1 MNKHY
6 IAVDIGAS
14 SGRLM
19 LANLENGKMTLTEIH
34 RFKNGFKQVAGH
46 DRWDIDHLG
55 AEIIA
60 GLAKVKQAGIDEVTL
75 GIDTWAVDYV
85 LVDEAGYK
93 LADPI
98 SYRDCRTKDA
108 ISELTAKI
116 SKEEIYR
123 KTGIQFQEF
132 NTLYQLYR
140 EDQALLKQA
149 AKIMLVPDYLG
160 YMLTGK
166 AVTEVT
172 NASTTQMLNLRA
184 GLFDSQLLSEL
195 GLQAD
200 KFAPLVDAGTYLGP
214 IKAKLRTKY
223 DLPQVRV
230 VTVASHD
237 TASAVVGTPAVGDN
251 WAFLSSGTWSLLGTE
266 LKVPE
271 NGPQAYQANYTNEW
285 GAYGTYRFL
294 KNIMGMWM
302 VQCIAK
308 EYQGRYSFSQ
318 LAQLASQVEPC
329 QQFIDVN
336 DDRFLNPPSMIEAL
350 QAYCHEHGQKVPQSP
365 GELVMAV
372 YSNLALYYADQLS
385 QLGQILGKQLTTLNI
400 VGGGSNVA
408 LLNQLTAD
416 LAGIK
421 VIAGPS
427 EATAVG
433 NILVAMITDGE
444 LADLPAARKLVRDSF
459 ALKTYQPKHDYAQ
472 ALLGYQHFKEE
483 LRWQMHKQSTKPMS

>member
-34 RFKNGFKQVAGH
+34 RFKNGFKQVDGH

-75 GIDTWAVDYV
+75 GIDTWAVDYVLLDGEGNPLAVDYV

-195 GLQAD
+195 GLQVD

-214 IKAKLRTKY
+214 IKAELRSKY

-271 NGPQAYQANYTNEW
+271 NGLQAYRANYTNEW
-285 GAYGTYRFL
+285 GVEKHYG
-294 KNIMGMWM
+294 
-302 VQCIAK
+302 
-308 EYQGRYSFSQ
+308 
-318 LAQLASQVEPC
+318 
-329 QQFIDVN
+329 DV
-336 DDRFLNPPSMIEAL
+336 D
-350 QAYCHEHGQKVPQSP
+350 G
-365 GELVMAV
+365 
-372 YSNLALYYADQLS
+372 
-385 QLGQILGKQLTTLNI
+385 
-400 VGGGSNVA
+400 
-408 LLNQLTAD
+408 
-416 LAGIK
+416 
-421 VIAGPS
+421 
-427 EATAVG
+427 
-433 NILVAMITDGE
+433 AMH
-444 LADLPAARKLVRDSF
+444 R
-459 ALKTYQPKHDYAQ
+459 
-472 ALLGYQHFKEE
+472 
-483 LRWQMHKQSTKPMS
+483 